1 MATIRQIAENAG
13 VSPATVSRILNND
26 STLSVTE
33 ETRLKVFAVAEELH
47 YAKKTAT
54 DKAAFRIGIL
64 QWFSA
69 EEEQRD
75 DYYLRARQ
83 GIEDYCI
90 RNSVS
95 IVRAYRSDANYS
107 EVISGLDGLICIGKF
122 SAKETKKLIS
132 VCDNIIFIDMS
143 VENRDVSTLTID
155 FRTAA
160 KEALE
165 YLKGLGHTRIA
176 YLGGL
181 EYASGTDAIEDAR
194 KKAYVSFMKKNRFG
208 TEGLIREEQFS
219 TASGYEMM
227 NSIFGSMDEVA
238 YKKVRDRSEGEETG
252 RIHEED
258 KYDGRRLPCTAVFAA
273 SDAIAYGAM
282 RSIKEHGLSVPEDI
296 SVIGINDSE
305 MSRFSEPA
313 LTTMH
318 APVYEMGQH
327 AANLVAAMSKLKN
340 KTPLKAQLFCHLVER
355 ESCAAVHG
363 S

>member
-1 MATIRQIAENAG
+1 MATIREIARLAG

-33 ETRLKVFAVAEELH
+33 ETRVKVFTVADELH
-47 YAKKTAT
+47 YMKKGGT
-54 DKAAFRIGIL
+54 DKAAYKIGIL

-90 RNSVS
+90 RNSIS
-95 IVRAYRSDANYS
+95 IVRAYRSDSNYS
-107 EVISGLDGLICIGKF
+107 EVIGNLNGLICIGKF
-122 SAKETKKLIS
+122 SVKETRELIS
-132 VCDNIIFIDMS
+132 TCENIIFIDMAVDS
-143 VENRDVSTLTID
+143 REVSTLTID
-155 FRTAA
+155 FKSAA

-165 YLKGLGHTRIA
+165 YLYGLGHRKIA
-176 YLGGL
+176 YIGGL

-194 KKAYVSFMKKNRFG
+194 KKAYQSFMKKNKLSAK
-208 TEGLIREEQFS
+208 GLIREGQFN

-227 NSIFGSMDEVA
+227 NELLDEGNDV
-238 YKKVRDRSEGEETG
+238 S
-252 RIHEED
+252 
-258 KYDGRRLPCTAVFAA
+258 AVFAA
-273 SDAIAYGAM
+273 SDAIAYGVM
-282 RSIKEHGLSVPEDI
+282 RAAKEHGLRVPEDI

-318 APVYEMGQH
+318 APAYEMGQH
-327 AANLVAAMSKLKN
+327 AANLVYAMSKLSN
-340 KTPLKAQLFCHLVER
+340 KTPLKAQLYCDLIER
-355 ESCAAVHG
+355 ESCAPAKR
-363 S
+363 

>member
-1 MATIRQIAENAG
+1 MATIREIAKLAG

-33 ETRLKVFAVAEELH
+33 ETRVKVFAVADELH
-47 YAKKTAT
+47 YMKKGGT
-54 DKAAFRIGIL
+54 DKAAYRIGIL

-90 RNSVS
+90 RNSIS
-95 IVRAYRSDANYS
+95 IVRAYRSDANYG
-107 EVISGLDGLICIGKF
+107 EIISNLNGLICIGKF
-122 SAKETKKLIS
+122 SAKETKELIS
-132 VCDNIIFIDMS
+132 ACENIIFIDMS
-143 VENRDVSTLTID
+143 VDNREVSTLTID
-155 FRTAA
+155 FKTAA

-165 YLKGLGHTRIA
+165 YLYRLGHRKIA
-176 YLGGL
+176 YIGGL

-194 KKAYVSFMKKNRFG
+194 KKAYQSFMKTNKL
-208 TEGLIREEQFS
+208 EPVIREGQFN

-227 NSIFGSMDEVA
+227 NGLLDEGVD
-238 YKKVRDRSEGEETG
+238 VS
-252 RIHEED
+252 
-258 KYDGRRLPCTAVFAA
+258 AVFAA
-273 SDAIAYGAM
+273 SDAIAYGVM
-282 RSIKEHGLSVPEDI
+282 RAVKEHGMSVPEDI

-318 APVYEMGQH
+318 APAYEMGQH
-327 AANLVAAMSKLKN
+327 AANLVYAMSKLSI
-340 KTPLKAQLFCHLVER
+340 KTPLKAGITCNLVVR
-355 ESCAAVHG
+355 ESCRAITKK
-363 S
+363 